1 MEESTIFYV
10 CVLVASMAIG
20 VIIGSDAEKRGMS
33 GMFWGSCTFLLA
45 ILVVPIYLL
54 IRNPIIENQVDTK
67 KCKYCAELIKKEA
80 LVCRYCGKEQDNN
93 TVVGKK
99 EENLVE
105 KTDIDTVKK
114 MIEQGIP
121 FNIIERRSGLSYEKI
136 IEISNEIS
144 SKMEV

>member
-1 MEESTIFYV
+1 MDESIFFYV
-10 CVLVASMAIG
+10 CIFIVSMVMG
-20 VIIGSDAEKRGMS
+20 LIIGIDAENRGMN
-33 GMFWGSCTFLLA
+33 GRVWGICTFFFL
-45 ILVVPIYLL
+45 ILIVPIYLL
-54 IRNPIIENQVDTK
+54 VRNPIKK

-80 LVCRYCGKEQDNN
+80 LVCRYCGKEQENN

-121 FNIIERRSGLSYEKI
+121 FHIIERRSGLSYEKI

>member
-10 CVLVASMAIG
+10 CVLVVSMVMG
-20 VIIGSDAEKRGMS
+20 LIIGSDAENRGMN
-33 GMFWGSCTFLLA
+33 GRVWGICTFFFL
-45 ILVVPIYLL
+45 ILIVPIYLL
-54 IRNPIIENQVDTK
+54 VRNPIKK

-80 LVCRYCGKEQDNN
+80 LVCRYCGKEQENN

>member
-1 MEESTIFYV
+1 MDESIFFYV
-10 CVLVASMAIG
+10 CIFIVSMVMG
-20 VIIGSDAEKRGMS
+20 LIIGSDAENRGMN
-33 GMFWGSCTFLLA
+33 GRVWGICTFFFL
-45 ILVVPIYLL
+45 ILIVPIYLL
-54 IRNPIIENQVDTK
+54 VRNPIKK

-80 LVCRYCGKEQDNN
+80 LVCRYCGKEQENN

>member
-1 MEESTIFYV
+1 MDESIFFYICIFIV
-10 CVLVASMAIG
+10 SMVMG
-20 VIIGSDAEKRGMS
+20 LIIGSDAENRGMN
-33 GMFWGSCTFLLA
+33 GRVWGICTFFLL
-45 ILVVPIYLL
+45 ILIVPIYLL
-54 IRNPIIENQVDTK
+54 VRNPIKK

-80 LVCRYCGKEQDNN
+80 LVCRYCGKEQENN

>member
-1 MEESTIFYV
+1 MNFFFS
-10 CVLVASMAIG
+10 
-20 VIIGSDAEKRGMS
+20 
-33 GMFWGSCTFLLA
+33 
-45 ILVVPIYLL
+45 ILKISKNL
-54 IRNPIIENQVDTK
+54 IVRNPIKK

-121 FNIIERRSGLSYEKI
+121 FHIIERRSGLSYEKI

>member
-1 MEESTIFYV
+1 MDESIFFYICIFIV
-10 CVLVASMAIG
+10 SMVMG
-20 VIIGSDAEKRGMS
+20 LIIGSDAENRGMN
-33 GMFWGSCTFLLA
+33 GRVWGICTFFFL
-45 ILVVPIYLL
+45 ILIVPIYLL
-54 IRNPIIENQVDTK
+54 VRNPIKK